1 MISMKKIAILCI
13 FAVLLGST
21 APIYAADPNSTSGTQ
36 VVQNNDPQLYQ
47 DLNNIYQ
54 QVTQNPGQITNLFQN
69 SSVQNQ
75 LQQWLQNPGVQSQID
90 QVLQNPTV
98 QNDLN
103 ILFQNKNIKN
113 DLSKIMNNSS

>member
-1 MISMKKIAILCI
+1 MNKIAILCI

-21 APIYAADPNSTSGTQ
+21 TPIYAADQNSTSGTQ

-47 DLNNIYQ
+47 DLNNIYTQ
-54 QVTQNPGQITNLFQN
+54 ITQNPGQISNLFQN
-69 SSVQNQ
+69 ANVQNQ
-75 LQQWLQNPGVQSQID
+75 IQQWLHNPSTQSQID

-103 ILFQNKNIKN
+103 ILFQNQNIKN
-113 DLSKIMNNSS
+113 DLNKIMNNSG